1 MKAVVYSRTGPAA
14 EVLRLVERP
23 VPEPGSGEVR
33 VRVHVSGVNPLDFK
47 LRQGNGERTPYPE
60 VVPHQD
66 GAGTID
72 AVGAGVDNLA
82 VGQRVWLWEASFRRP
97 SGTAQEYTVL
107 PARHAVPLP
116 DGVSFETGA
125 SIGIPAVTAHR
136 ALTVHEDA
144 PRRLGPGGLAGF
156 SVLVAGGAGAVGH
169 AAIQLARWAG
179 ADVAAT
185 VSSAGKTALATAAG
199 AGLVVNRQEP
209 GTADKIRQFAPDG
222 VDIIVE
228 VAPARNTE
236 LNAAVARTDTAVAV
250 YADTGGG
257 TLCLP
262 VGAHMFRNV
271 RYQFVLA
278 YEMRDRAK
286 ADALTAVQAALG
298 DGALPV
304 GGMAGLPLIR
314 FPLASTALAHD
325 ALQRGVTGKVL
336 VDVVP

>member
-1 MKAVVYSRTGPAA
+1 
-14 EVLRLVERP
+14 
-23 VPEPGSGEVR
+23 
-33 VRVHVSGVNPLDFK
+33 VNPLDFK
-47 LRQGNGERTPYPE
+47 LRQGDGQQTPYPE

-72 AVGAGVDNLA
+72 AVGAEVDSLR

-116 DGVSFETGA
+116 GNISFETGA

-136 ALTVHEDA
+136 ALTIHEDA
-144 PRRLGPGGLAGF
+144 PRRLEPGALAGF
-156 SVLVAGGAGAVGH
+156 SVLVAGGTGAVGH

-185 VSSAGKTALATAAG
+185 VRSAEKAALATAAG
-199 AGLVVNRQEP
+199 ASLVLNHQ
-209 GTADKIRQFAPDG
+209 GTATADKIRQFAPDG
-222 VDIIVE
+222 VDMIVE
-228 VAPARNTE
+228 VAPARNAE
-236 LNAAVARTDTAVAV
+236 LNAAVAGTGTAIAV

-262 VGAHMFRNV
+262 VGTHMFRNI

-286 ADALTAVQAALG
+286 ADALAAVQTALE
-298 DGALPV
+298 DGTLSV
-304 GGMAGLPLIR
+304 GEMAGLPLIR
-314 FPLASTALAHD
+314 FSLADTALAHD

-336 VDVVP
+336 VDVTL